1 MFQVGAKSLVTTALV
16 MLLSVMVS
24 SRATASVREVCDVK
38 ADFALGQE
46 DYSKAATLHRSYL
59 SAHPNDALAHY
70 HLGFAYGMMGRRD
83 DEISEYVTAVNL
95 GLRKWDLFLNL
106 GRAYL
111 EQNELPS
118 AADALE
124 TAVLRGPEHA
134 EAHFNLALVYER
146 QSKLAAAL
154 QEITAS
160 RRLAPQDLDAANT
173 NAIIC
178 AEMGD
183 FSCARNV
190 WSSMLKTTPDYSPAR
205 ANLAMLNRSGAHFE
219 SSTVSLLT
227 EVQKSG

>member
-1 MFQVGAKSLVTTALV
+1 MFEVGAKAFFATALAI
-16 MLLSVMVS
+16 LLSAAVS
-24 SRATASVREVCDVK
+24 SIAAAADRKVCDVK
-38 ADFALGQE
+38 ADFALGQQ
-46 DYSKAATLHRSYL
+46 DYSTAAKLHRSYL
-59 SAHPNDALAHY
+59 RAHPNDALAHY
-70 HLGFAYGMMGRRD
+70 HLGFAYGMMGLRD
-83 DEISEYVTAVNL
+83 DEIGEYAAALNL

-111 EQNELPS
+111 EQNELPR
-118 AADALE
+118 ATDALE
-124 TAVLRGPEHA
+124 TAVLLGPEHA

-146 QSKLAAAL
+146 QSKLGPAL

-190 WSSMLKTTPDYSPAR
+190 WTNMLKNAPDYSPAR
-205 ANLAMLNRSGAHFE
+205 TNLAMLGQSAEHLE
-219 SSTVSLLT
+219 PSTVSLRDG
-227 EVQKSG
+227 VRSGG